1 MPDIIVVGAGPAGTT
16 AAHALARA
24 GLVVLVLEEHA
35 SAGLPVHCTGIV
47 GEALFTTFDLPRSLV
62 RETLSRFRV
71 FAPSQERYFDLEARP
86 GTSSAAYVLDRAAL
100 DRTLAERAA
109 EAGVRFLYGARVREV
124 TSETEEVRV
133 RAEIGGAQT
142 MLRARLCLL
151 ACGAMSNLPARS
163 GIVPPQTYH
172 RTVQATYALPDVRD
186 AEIHLG
192 HAVAPGSFG
201 YAVSLGDGTAKIGVI
216 NRLEARSGFRAL
228 VERSLGGRLGPR
240 VSREVYRRI
249 PMGAARRSVAGR
261 VLAVGDAAGQAKTT
275 TGGGIYYAMQCAQTL
290 AETVLEAR
298 KGRDFRLPW
307 LARYEHRWRQH
318 LGFELRAGLWMR
330 RLLEHVSDDE
340 VSRLVAAV
348 DSAAARALIDRD
360 WRFDYHRR
368 LLLTLARMPEVRE
381 PLWSALLRGAVSG
394 GRGRS
399 AETRCAVPLVGRP
412 S

>member
-1 MPDIIVVGAGPAGTT
+1 PWPQTAFSTCRPARPSCFVAPVTERAPPALGRSYRKSTLRSVVSGVQIDMPDIIVVGAGPAGTT

-228 VERSLGGRLGPR
+228 VERCIAGFPWA
-240 VSREVYRRI
+240 
-249 PMGAARRSVAGR
+249 PPAARLQGASWPW
-261 VLAVGDAAGQAKTT
+261 
-275 TGGGIYYAMQCAQTL
+275 
-290 AETVLEAR
+290 ET
-298 KGRDFRLPW
+298 P
-307 LARYEHRWRQH
+307 Q
-318 LGFELRAGLWMR
+318 
-330 RLLEHVSDDE
+330 
-340 VSRLVAAV
+340 
-348 DSAAARALIDRD
+348 
-360 WRFDYHRR
+360 
-368 LLLTLARMPEVRE
+368 
-381 PLWSALLRGAVSG
+381 
-394 GRGRS
+394 
-399 AETRCAVPLVGRP
+399 GRP
-412 S
+412 RPPPAEASTTPCNAPRRWPRRFSKRARDATSGCRGWHDTSIGGDSTWASSFGPGSGCAGCSST